1 MSQFDPNS
9 LPTMEFQSEAAIEA
23 VVTPSPPESYQP
35 LSLHEMRCNA
45 AAEIDWLWEGY
56 LAPGNV
62 TLLTSQWKCGKTTLL
77 SVLLARMGAGG
88 TLAGRAVRAGRA
100 VVVSEEPKALW
111 AARARALGIGPY
123 ARFLCRPFRGARP

>member
-45 AAEIDWLWEGY
+45 ATEIDWLWEGY
-56 LAPGNV
+56 IAAGNV

-77 SVLLARMGAGG
+77 SVLLARLGSGG
-88 TLAGRAVRAGRA
+88 EVAGRRVRAGRA
-100 VVVSEEPKALW
+100 VVVSEEDPGHWL
-111 AARARALGIGPY
+111 ARGKLLDFGPT
-123 ARFLCRPFRGARP
+123 RWLC